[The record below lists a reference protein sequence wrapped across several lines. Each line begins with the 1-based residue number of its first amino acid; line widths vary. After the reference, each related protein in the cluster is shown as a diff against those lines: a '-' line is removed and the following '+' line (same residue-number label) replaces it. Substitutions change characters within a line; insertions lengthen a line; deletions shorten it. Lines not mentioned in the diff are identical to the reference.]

1 MPPAVHRKLR
11 RKDLKEPDEFLSFF
25 YDLREFLTTNVTQI
39 VLSAGVVVA
48 VALIVAGT
56 YYYERHRDREA
67 AAQFYTAFQALEAKQ
82 YKVAEQD
89 FSALSDAEQSREVGR
104 LSRFYLAT
112 CYLGDSDLPHARD
125 ALAAYLADAHDPTFE
140 GLALMDLGV
149 VYERMGDLQK
159 AEGAYKQAAVSG
171 STPNPGAELGIARMQ
186 QRLGDNK
193 NAIESYRN
201 FLGEHPYAPEREE
214 VIEAL
219 AALGSEPPA
228 GAGVPQNISPAKIDA
243 P

>member
-25 YDLREFLTTNVTQI
+25 YDLREFLTTNLTQI
-39 VLSAGVVVA
+39 VLSAAVVVA

-125 ALAAYLADAHDPTFE
+125 ALVAYLADAHD
-140 GLALMDLGV
+140 ADV
-149 VYERMGDLQK
+149 R
-159 AEGAYKQAAVSG
+159 
-171 STPNPGAELGIARMQ
+171 
-186 QRLGDNK
+186 
-193 NAIESYRN
+193 
-201 FLGEHPYAPEREE
+201 
-214 VIEAL
+214 
-219 AALGSEPPA
+219 
-228 GAGVPQNISPAKIDA
+228 GAGPDGLGRRVRADG
-243 P
+243 